1 MNLIDIL
8 QKIIDIAIII
18 IITTLIDRI
27 IDIIIN
33 KTIKIKNRKNVTTM
47 MMFFRRIKR
56 IILYT
61 IGLLVCLSTFEIF
74 STFSVTLLSGLGIGS
89 VVLGLAAQES
99 LKNFFG
105 TISII
110 MGSPFEVGDF
120 IECTEKGVSG
130 TVEDI
135 TMRHTVIKTVN
146 NRRVLIPNGE
156 MNYYTIENFNY
167 KDNESVKLVDYEI
180 SYESDVD
187 KAIKI
192 IKKEMDK
199 LYRPNPKGKNKNE
212 EFPKVRLYSWESS
225 GIKLRAWIWGKDLG
239 DASEN
244 VYKLNYSIKKS
255 FEKENI
261 EIPYPHVEIVNKQKN
276 KKVKE

>member
-192 IKKEMDK
+192 IKKEMEK

-212 EFPKVRLYSWESS
+212 ELPKVRLYSWESS

-244 VYKLNYSIKKS
+244 VYKLNYRKKKS

>member
-99 LKNFFG
+99 LRNFFG

-192 IKKEMDK
+192 IKKEMEK

>member
-1 MNLIDIL
+1 MDLIGIL

-18 IITTLIDRI
+18 IITTLIDKI

-192 IKKEMDK
+192 IKKEMEK

>member
-1 MNLIDIL
+1 MELMDIL

-18 IITTLIDRI
+18 VVTVLIDKI
-27 IDIIIN
+27 IDIIIY
-33 KTIKIKNRKNVTTM
+33 KTIKIKNRKNITTM
-47 MMFFRRIKR
+47 MVFFRRIKR
-56 IILYT
+56 IILYS

-74 STFSVTLLSGLGIGS
+74 NTFSVTLLSGLGIGS

-105 TISII
+105 TISIV

-120 IECTEKGVSG
+120 IECTDKGVSG

-135 TMRHTVIKTVN
+135 TMRHTVIKTIN

-192 IKKEMDK
+192 IKKEMQK
-199 LYRPNPKGKNKNE
+199 LYCPNPKGKNKNE
-212 EFPKVRLYSWESS
+212 EFPKVRLYSWEDS

-244 VYKLNYSIKKS
+244 VYKLNYNIKKA

-261 EIPYPHVEIVNKQKN
+261 KIPYPHVEVIS
-276 KKVKE
+276 KKESKKEKK

>member
-1 MNLIDIL
+1 MDLIDIL

-18 IITTLIDRI
+18 IITTLIDKI

-192 IKKEMDK
+192 IKKEMEK

>member
-1 MNLIDIL
+1 MELMDIL
-8 QKIIDIAIII
+8 KKIIDIAIII
-18 IITTLIDRI
+18 VVTVLIDKI
-27 IDIIIN
+27 IDIIIY
-33 KTIKIKNRKNVTTM
+33 KTIKIKNRKNITTM
-47 MMFFRRIKR
+47 MVFFRRIKR
-56 IILYT
+56 IILYS

-74 STFSVTLLSGLGIGS
+74 NTFSVTLLSGLGIGS

-105 TISII
+105 TISIV

-120 IECTEKGVSG
+120 IECTDKGVSG

-135 TMRHTVIKTVN
+135 TMRHTVIKTIN

-192 IKKEMDK
+192 IKKEMQK
-199 LYRPNPKGKNKNE
+199 LYCPNPKGKNKNE
-212 EFPKVRLYSWESS
+212 EFPKVRLYSWEDS

-244 VYKLNYSIKKS
+244 VYKLNYNIKKA

-261 EIPYPHVEIVNKQKN
+261 KIPYPHVEVIS
-276 KKVKE
+276 KKESKKEKK

>member
-1 MNLIDIL
+1 MDLIDIL

-192 IKKEMDK
+192 IKKEMEK
-199 LYRPNPKGKNKNE
+199 LYRPNPKGKNKKE

>member
-1 MNLIDIL
+1 MDLIDIL

-18 IITTLIDRI
+18 IITTLIDKI

-56 IILYT
+56 IILYI

-192 IKKEMDK
+192 IKKEMEK

>member
-1 MNLIDIL
+1 MVLMDIL

-18 IITTLIDRI
+18 VITLLIDKI

-33 KTIKIKNRKNVTTM
+33 KTIKIKNKKNITTVM
-47 MMFFRRIKR
+47 VFFRRVKR
-56 IILYT
+56 VILYSV
-61 IGLLVCLSTFEIF
+61 GLLVCLSTFEIF
-74 STFSVTLLSGLGIGS
+74 NTFSVTLLSGLGIGS

-105 TISII
+105 TISIV

-120 IECTEKGVSG
+120 IECTDKGVSG

-135 TMRHTVIKTVN
+135 TMRHTVIKTIN

-192 IKKEMDK
+192 IKKEMQK
-199 LYRPNPKGKNKNE
+199 LYCPNPKGKNKNE
-212 EFPKVRLYSWESS
+212 EFPKVRLYSWEDS

-244 VYKLNYSIKKS
+244 VYKLNYNIKKA

-261 EIPYPHVEIVNKQKN
+261 EIPYPHVEVISKKES
-276 KKVKE
+276 KKVKK

>member
-192 IKKEMDK
+192 IKKEMEK

-244 VYKLNYSIKKS
+244 VYKLN
-255 FEKENI
+255 
-261 EIPYPHVEIVNKQKN
+261 
-276 KKVKE
+276 

>member
-1 MNLIDIL
+1 MELMDIL

-18 IITTLIDRI
+18 VVTVLIDKI
-27 IDIIIN
+27 IDIIIY
-33 KTIKIKNRKNVTTM
+33 KTIKIKNRKNITTM
-47 MMFFRRIKR
+47 MVFFRRIKR
-56 IILYT
+56 IILYS
-61 IGLLVCLSTFEIF
+61 IGLLACLSTFEIF
-74 STFSVTLLSGLGIGS
+74 NTFSVTLLSGLGIGS

-105 TISII
+105 TISIV

-120 IECTEKGVSG
+120 IECTDKGVSG

-135 TMRHTVIKTVN
+135 TMRHTVIKTIN

-192 IKKEMDK
+192 IKKEMQK
-199 LYRPNPKGKNKNE
+199 LYCPNPKGKNKNE
-212 EFPKVRLYSWESS
+212 EFPKVRLYSWEDS

-244 VYKLNYSIKKS
+244 VYKLNYNIKKA

-261 EIPYPHVEIVNKQKN
+261 EIPYPHVEVISKKES
-276 KKVKE
+276 KKVKK

>member
-1 MNLIDIL
+1 MELMDIL

-18 IITTLIDRI
+18 VVTVLIDKI
-27 IDIIIN
+27 IDIIIY
-33 KTIKIKNRKNVTTM
+33 KTIKIKNRKNITTM
-47 MMFFRRIKR
+47 MVFFRRIKR
-56 IILYT
+56 IILYS

-74 STFSVTLLSGLGIGS
+74 NTFSVTLLSGLGIGS

-105 TISII
+105 TISIV

-120 IECTEKGVSG
+120 IECTDKGVSG

-135 TMRHTVIKTVN
+135 TMRHTVIKTIN

-192 IKKEMDK
+192 IKKEMQK

-212 EFPKVRLYSWESS
+212 EFPKVRLYSWEDS

-239 DASEN
+239 DVSEN
-244 VYKLNYSIKKS
+244 VYKLNYSIKKA

-261 EIPYPHVEIVNKQKN
+261 EIPYPHVEIVSKQKS
-276 KKVKE
+276 KKAKE

>member
-1 MNLIDIL
+1 MDLIGIL

-18 IITTLIDRI
+18 IITTLIDKI

-192 IKKEMDK
+192 IKKEIEK

>member
-1 MNLIDIL
+1 MDLIDIL

-167 KDNESVKLVDYEI
+167 RDNESVKLVDYEI

-192 IKKEMDK
+192 IKKEMEK

-261 EIPYPHVEIVNKQKN
+261 EIPYPHVEIVNKQK
-276 KKVKE
+276 K

>member
-1 MNLIDIL
+1 MNLMDIL
-8 QKIIDIAIII
+8 QKLIDIAIII
-18 IITTLIDRI
+18 VVTVLIDKI
-27 IDIIIN
+27 IDIIIY
-33 KTIKIKNRKNVTTM
+33 KTIKIKNRKNITTM
-47 MMFFRRIKR
+47 MVFFRRIKR
-56 IILYT
+56 IILYS

-74 STFSVTLLSGLGIGS
+74 NTFSVTLLSGLGIGS

-105 TISII
+105 TISIV

-120 IECTEKGVSG
+120 IECTDKGVSG

-135 TMRHTVIKTVN
+135 TMRHTVIKTIN

-192 IKKEMDK
+192 IKKEMQK

-212 EFPKVRLYSWESS
+212 EFPKVRLYS
-225 GIKLRAWIWGKDLG
+225 
-239 DASEN
+239 
-244 VYKLNYSIKKS
+244 
-255 FEKENI
+255 
-261 EIPYPHVEIVNKQKN
+261 
-276 KKVKE
+276 

>member
-1 MNLIDIL
+1 MLLMDIL

-18 IITTLIDRI
+18 VITLLIDKI

-33 KTIKIKNRKNVTTM
+33 KTIKIKNKKNITTVM
-47 MMFFRRIKR
+47 VFFRRIKR
-56 IILYT
+56 VVLYSV
-61 IGLLVCLSTFEIF
+61 GLLVCLSTFEIF
-74 STFSVTLLSGLGIGS
+74 NTFSVTLLSGLGIGS

-105 TISII
+105 TISIV

-120 IECTEKGVSG
+120 IECTDKGVSG

-135 TMRHTVIKTVN
+135 TMRHTVIKTIN

-192 IKKEMDK
+192 IKKEMQK
-199 LYRPNPKGKNKNE
+199 LYCPNPKGKNKNE
-212 EFPKVRLYSWESS
+212 EFPKVRLCSWEDS

-244 VYKLNYSIKKS
+244 VYKLNYNIKKA

-261 EIPYPHVEIVNKQKN
+261 EIPYPHVEVISKKES
-276 KKVKE
+276 KKVKK

>member
-1 MNLIDIL
+1 MNLMDIL
-8 QKIIDIAIII
+8 QKLIDIAIII
-18 IITTLIDRI
+18 VVTVLIDKI
-27 IDIIIN
+27 IDIIIY
-33 KTIKIKNRKNVTTM
+33 KTIKIKNRKNITTM
-47 MMFFRRIKR
+47 MVFFRRIKR
-56 IILYT
+56 IILYS

-74 STFSVTLLSGLGIGS
+74 NTFSVTLLSGLGIGS

-105 TISII
+105 TISIV

-120 IECTEKGVSG
+120 IECTDKGVSG

-135 TMRHTVIKTVN
+135 TMRHTVIKTIN

-192 IKKEMDK
+192 IKKEMQK

-212 EFPKVRLYSWESS
+212 EFPKVRLYSWEDS

-244 VYKLNYSIKKS
+244 VYKLNYSIKKA

-261 EIPYPHVEIVNKQKN
+261 EIPYPHVEIVSKQKS
-276 KKVKE
+276 KKAKE

>member
-1 MNLIDIL
+1 MDLIDIL

-192 IKKEMDK
+192 IKKEMEK

-261 EIPYPHVEIVNKQKN
+261 EIPYPHVEIVNKQKIRR
-276 KKVKE
+276 

>member
-1 MNLIDIL
+1 M
-8 QKIIDIAIII
+8 
-18 IITTLIDRI
+18 
-27 IDIIIN
+27 
-33 KTIKIKNRKNVTTM
+33 V
-47 MMFFRRIKR
+47 FFRRIKR
-56 IILYT
+56 IILYS

-74 STFSVTLLSGLGIGS
+74 NTFSVTLLSGLGIGS

-105 TISII
+105 TISIV

-120 IECTEKGVSG
+120 IECTDKGVSG

-135 TMRHTVIKTVN
+135 TMRHTVIKTIN

-192 IKKEMDK
+192 IKKEMQK
-199 LYRPNPKGKNKNE
+199 LYCPNPKGKNKNE
-212 EFPKVRLYSWESS
+212 EFPKVRLYSWEDS

-244 VYKLNYSIKKS
+244 VYKLNYNIKKA

-261 EIPYPHVEIVNKQKN
+261 EIPYPHVEVIS
-276 KKVKE
+276 KKESKKEKK

>member
-1 MNLIDIL
+1 MDLIDIL

-192 IKKEMDK
+192 IKKEMEK

>member
-146 NRRVLIPNGE
+146 NRRVLIPNVE

-192 IKKEMDK
+192 IKKEMEK

>member
-1 MNLIDIL
+1 MNFIDIIQKVIDIGLIILITFLID
-8 QKIIDIAIII
+8 K
-18 IITTLIDRI
+18 I
-27 IDIIIN
+27 IDIIIY
-33 KTIKIKNRKNVTTM
+33 KTIKIKNKKNLTTM
-47 MMFFRRIKR
+47 LLFFRRIKR
-56 IILYT
+56 IVLYST
-61 IGLLVCLSTFEIF
+61 GIIVCLSTFEIF

-105 TISII
+105 TVSII
-110 MGSPFEVGDF
+110 MGSPYEVGDF
-120 IECTEKGVSG
+120 IECTDKAVSG

-135 TMRHTVIKTVN
+135 TMRHTVIRTVN

-180 SYESDVD
+180 AYEADID

-192 IKKEMDK
+192 IQKEMKK
-199 LYRPNPKGKNKNE
+199 LSGPNPKGRNKNE
-212 EFPKVRLYSWESS
+212 EFPKVRVYSWEDS
-225 GIKLRAWIWGKDLG
+225 GIKLRAWVWGKDLG
-239 DASEN
+239 EVYEN
-244 VYKLNYSIKKS
+244 VYKLNYSIKKA

-261 EIPYPHVEIVNKQKN
+261 KIPYPHVEVINKEPKR
-276 KKVKE
+276 K

>member
-18 IITTLIDRI
+18 IITTLIDKI

-192 IKKEMDK
+192 IKKEMEK

-239 DASEN
+239 DASGN

>member
-1 MNLIDIL
+1 MLLMDIL

-18 IITTLIDRI
+18 VVTVLIDKI
-27 IDIIIN
+27 IDIIIY
-33 KTIKIKNRKNVTTM
+33 KTIKIKNRKNITTM
-47 MMFFRRIKR
+47 MVFFRRIKR
-56 IILYT
+56 IILYS

-74 STFSVTLLSGLGIGS
+74 NTFSVTLLSGLGIGS

-105 TISII
+105 TISIV

-120 IECTEKGVSG
+120 IECTDKGVSG

-135 TMRHTVIKTVN
+135 TMRHTVIKTIN

-192 IKKEMDK
+192 IKKEMQK
-199 LYRPNPKGKNKNE
+199 LYCPNPKGKNKNE
-212 EFPKVRLYSWESS
+212 EFPKVRLYSWEDS

-244 VYKLNYSIKKS
+244 VYKLNYNIKKA

-261 EIPYPHVEIVNKQKN
+261 EIPYPHVEVISKKES
-276 KKVKE
+276 KKVKK